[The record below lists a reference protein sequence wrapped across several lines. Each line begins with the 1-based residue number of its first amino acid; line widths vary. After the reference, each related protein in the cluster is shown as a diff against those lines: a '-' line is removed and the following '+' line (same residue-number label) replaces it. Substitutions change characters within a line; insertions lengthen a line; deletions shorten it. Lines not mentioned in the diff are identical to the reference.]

1 MYTKKKSDRLISA
14 LIIESKM
21 SQYSQR
27 MGRLAAKI
35 FGNVSRPTNVKSQKV
50 ERMFTQK
57 PYYLRPEVVDYYPN
71 YKVINRLDIKLRAF
85 GMFRDSHLGVINEI
99 ERLSVIKGKVLK
111 PEKGKGRR
119 ATRR

>member
-1 MYTKKKSDRLISA
+1 
-14 LIIESKM
+14 M

-35 FGNVSRPTNVKSQKV
+35 FGDVSRPTNAKSKRV
-50 ERMFTQK
+50 ERMFTEK

-71 YKVINRLDIKLRAF
+71 YKVINRLEFKLRAF

-99 ERLSVIKGKVLK
+99 ERMSFIQGKVIK